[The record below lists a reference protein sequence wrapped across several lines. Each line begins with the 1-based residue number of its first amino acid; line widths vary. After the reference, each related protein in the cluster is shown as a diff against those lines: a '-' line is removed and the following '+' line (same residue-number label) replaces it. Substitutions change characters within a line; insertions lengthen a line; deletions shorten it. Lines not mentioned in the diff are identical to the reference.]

1 MIRKS
6 FDRFVLLGAS
16 PNRAAANALLELAGL
31 APRGAE
37 DKLPSLKPPSS
48 WMASDSPP
56 DPVED
61 TEPSFPDE
69 TSGLAEGP
77 QAPFEDA
84 TFEPGYEAP
93 GAKAGKKQRSKRKK
107 EQAMELLA
115 GRCQSSRKRMSP
127 LQTWRNERYEHRSGS
142 TPKAAA
148 SRRRSKEPQ
157 KAEKPPGPEAT
168 EPEEV
173 ETQPKASSKA
183 KAKAKA
189 KGRAKT
195 ETPAAKTPGTK
206 APRKD
211 PAEFRQPETVR
222 RRLWQDSEDSEESPR
237 KVKASPARGTGL
249 LGALDA
255 GRLRSMARPLAAFAD
270 APSLNNFKNKPSL
283 RRLAEEA
290 AAAVGNGP
298 KPHAKA
304 RAAR

>member
-1 MIRKS
+1 
-6 FDRFVLLGAS
+6 
-16 PNRAAANALLELAGL
+16 
-31 APRGAE
+31 
-37 DKLPSLKPPSS
+37 
-48 WMASDSPP
+48 
-56 DPVED
+56 
-61 TEPSFPDE
+61 
-69 TSGLAEGP
+69 
-77 QAPFEDA
+77 
-84 TFEPGYEAP
+84 
-93 GAKAGKKQRSKRKK
+93 
-107 EQAMELLA
+107 MELLA

-189 KGRAKT
+189 KAKGRAKT

-206 APRKD
+206 APKKD

-249 LGALDA
+249 LGVLDA